1 MSQTARKG
9 PNLAYTKPSLG
20 SLWAFTI
27 LRGRKNKKKAR
38 REKEAGEMSYA
49 AKTERVSELE
59 EKRDETL
66 KKLDQAFLLCRL
78 KFQRE
83 SNFPMTTTQILQ
95 MKRELAILTSEGK
108 HTFKLQ

>member
-49 AKTERVSELE
+49 AKTER
-59 EKRDETL
+59 KG
-66 KKLDQAFLLCRL
+66 Q
-78 KFQRE
+78 
-83 SNFPMTTTQILQ
+83 
-95 MKRELAILTSEGK
+95 
-108 HTFKLQ
+108 